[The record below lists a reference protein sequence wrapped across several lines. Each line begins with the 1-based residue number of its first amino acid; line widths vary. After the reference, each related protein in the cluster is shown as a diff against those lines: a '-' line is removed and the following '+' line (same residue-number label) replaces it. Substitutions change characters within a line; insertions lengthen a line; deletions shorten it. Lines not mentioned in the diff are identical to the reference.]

1 MMYPVLVGRPTCIG
15 IMYQCNMY
23 DLNVPFHN
31 SVSAVFRVQGNYRSL
46 PLLYLLLWLV
56 FVYIRNR
63 LPNSYHEKKSSHMVY
78 YTMSFQIFESLLL
91 HQHSSCIVAYQ
102 CVLLSI
108 VVYEVEWH
116 EDDWLCYFQ
125 WPFISIFESEREP
138 IFGMWILMWSM
149 ITLNKYKDDFK
160 KYFWNQNINFNLNLV
175 NSRAVTI
182 QFVQRILNPKFQ

>member
-46 PLLYLLLWLV
+46 PLLNLLLWLV

-78 YTMSFQIFESLLL
+78 YTISFQIFGSYLL
-91 HQHSSCIVAYQ
+91 HQHSSYCSVPIVFSFDTLLIFMKIFSLLMFKGMAKD
-102 CVLLSI
+102 VL
-108 VVYEVEWH
+108 
-116 EDDWLCYFQ
+116 
-125 WPFISIFESEREP
+125 
-138 IFGMWILMWSM
+138 
-149 ITLNKYKDDFK
+149 DFC
-160 KYFWNQNINFNLNLV
+160 
-175 NSRAVTI
+175 
-182 QFVQRILNPKFQ
+182 